1 MSKIEGAPFEEK
13 VALCALNRIFG
24 FEPKIGLRLVE
35 TLGSATAVFKEPGE
49 VARALGVCSRN
60 RYAPLITGSAFESA
74 AIELE
79 CLERDGG
86 TFLGIGEEGYP
97 ALLMECEDPPLG
109 LYYKGV
115 SPPRDVFEGLPQVAV
130 VGTRGLTY
138 YGKDWC
144 GRIVQAMSRA
154 AIKPLIVSGLALGVV
169 SLTLNCIINP

>member
-49 VARALGVCSRN
+49 VAKALGVCSRN

-97 ALLMECEDPPLG
+97 AYLG
-109 LYYKGV
+109 SRLAHGV
-115 SPPRDVFEGLPQVAV
+115 
-130 VGTRGLTY
+130 
-138 YGKDWC
+138 
-144 GRIVQAMSRA
+144 
-154 AIKPLIVSGLALGVV
+154 
-169 SLTLNCIINP
+169 

>member
-109 LYYKGV
+109 LYYKG
-115 SPPRDVFEGLPQVAV
+115 
-130 VGTRGLTY
+130 
-138 YGKDWC
+138 
-144 GRIVQAMSRA
+144 I
-154 AIKPLIVSGLALGVV
+154 
-169 SLTLNCIINP
+169 